1 MEKEIQPLFKGM
13 TRPAMLFGVPLSALI
28 LVLGIFLF
36 VALWSNPL
44 YFLFAIPVVLIMRF
58 IASYDDFMYAIL
70 GQGLKC
76 ITPGANKKYYGA
88 KTYTALPLKNISNK
102 VDIPTL
108 SILGLNSNPSFT
120 KFIPFSSFKGN
131 SDDGII
137 LTKEFE
143 FISTW
148 EIKGIAF
155 EVENNQR
162 QDYINRSL
170 ANVFTSFCNDNV
182 AFYFHASRHDVD
194 TKLKAKYNN
203 KYLQDINDL
212 YYKSFTSGSSKQ
224 TNLYLTMIYNP
235 FLNKLEKRQFKRL
248 NDDKYK
254 NELLNLIDKFKD
266 YCNKLES
273 NLSKFQAKKLIIYK
287 EQNKLFS
294 NQLEFYNY
302 LIGGRFLKTRALNAP
317 INEYLTGGLKNI
329 QFAQDLIQLNYNDA
343 TKKFAQAIE
352 IKDYTSETFCGILD
366 ALMYL
371 DVNYTITQSFT
382 PMSKIKA
389 KDLIKKQQKHFK
401 SSCDDSITQEIQFH
415 IALDRLTNGEICFGD
430 YHFSLVVFAQS
441 IKQTKENSNKVI
453 TYLQDIGLQVSLAD
467 IHLPHVYFSQ
477 IPSNYALRARV
488 SPIMNENF
496 ASLIA
501 LHNFPKGR
509 EKNNPWGDA
518 VTVLKTP
525 SKQPYYFNLH
535 AQKSKNDF
543 GDFTLANFLV
553 LGQSGGGKTAFL
565 QFLNNQ
571 LLKFASKDTFPVNIQ
586 DNLRKMTLVYLDKDY
601 GAMGNIL
608 SSGGRYISIQNGV
621 PTGFNPFMVTA
632 TQENI
637 RKLQILMK
645 VIVTL
650 NGETLK
656 TSEEKELALAIEN
669 IMKNNIEDRTYGISL
684 LLENLTDDNS
694 DENSLKQRLSLW
706 KKGAK
711 YGWVFDNEKD
721 LLDFPDDISI
731 FGIDGTEFLNDPDV
745 NAPISSY
752 ILWRVLDLLD
762 GRRFALQIDEFW
774 QWLAN
779 DLVANETFNKL
790 KTIRKENGLIGLAS
804 QSVEDVLKLSI
815 ARAIVEQTSTHIFF
829 PNEKANEQDYVQ
841 GLGCSYEEYLT
852 IKNFDPSQYPFM
864 VKRSGET
871 AIVNLD
877 LSTLGKENISIISTG
892 AVHIEKVKEIFQQ
905 ENKTLEQKVDELKSY
920 YKNI

>member
-13 TRPAMLFGVPLSALI
+13 TRPAMLFGVPITALI
-28 LVLGIFLF
+28 VVLGVILL

-44 YFLFAIPVVLIMRF
+44 YFLLAIPVVLIMRF
-58 IASYDDFMYAIL
+58 VASYDDFMYSIL
-70 GQGLKC
+70 AHGLKC
-76 ITPGANKKYYGA
+76 ITPSANKKYYGA
-88 KTYTALPLKNISNK
+88 KTYTALPLRRISNK

-108 SILGLNSNPSFT
+108 SVLALNSNPSFT
-120 KFIPFSSFKGN
+120 KFIPFSSFKGAY
-131 SDDGII
+131 DDGII

-155 EVENNQR
+155 EVENNER

-170 ANVFTSFCNDNV
+170 SNIFTSFCNDNI
-182 AFYFHASRHDVD
+182 AFYFHQSRYDVD
-194 TKLKAKYNN
+194 TKLKANYDN
-203 KYLQDINDL
+203 KYLQEINDL

-224 TNLYLTMIYNP
+224 TSLYLTMIYNP
-235 FLNKLEKRQFKRL
+235 FLNKLDKRQFKKL
-248 NDDKYK
+248 SDDKYK

-266 YCNKLES
+266 YSNKLEA

-287 EQNKLFS
+287 EKEKLFS
-294 NQLEFYNY
+294 KQLEFYNY
-302 LIGGRFLKTRALNAP
+302 LIGGKFLKTRALNAP
-317 INEYLTGGLKNI
+317 INEYLIGGLKNI
-329 QFAQDLIQLNYNDA
+329 QFAQNLIQLNNDGS
-343 TKKFAQAIE
+343 KKFAQAIE

-382 PMSKIKA
+382 PMSKVKA
-389 KDLIKKQQKHFK
+389 KELIKKQQKHFK
-401 SSCDDSITQEIQFH
+401 SSNDDSVTQEVQFY

-453 TYLQDIGLQVSLAD
+453 TSLQDVGLQVSLAD

-518 VTVLKTP
+518 ITVLKTP

-535 AQKSKNDF
+535 AQKSNNDF

-571 LLKFASKDTFPVNIQ
+571 LLKYAYKDTFPANIP
-586 DNLRKMTLVYLDKDY
+586 NHLKKMTLIYLDKDY

-621 PTGFNPFMVTA
+621 ATGFNPFMVASTK
-632 TQENI
+632 ENI

-650 NGETLK
+650 NGEILK
-656 TSEEKELALAIEN
+656 TSEEKELSQAIDN

-745 NAPISSY
+745 SAPISSY

-790 KTIRKENGLIGLAS
+790 KTIRKENGFIGMAS

-829 PNEKANEQDYVQ
+829 PNEKANEEDYIK
-841 GLGCSYEEYLT
+841 GLGCTQEEYLT
-852 IKNFDPSQYPFM
+852 IKNFNPANYPFM

-892 AVHIEKVKEIFQQ
+892 TVHIEKVKEIFEQN
-905 ENKTLEQKVDELKSY
+905 NKSLEQKVDELKTY